1 MQHLFGKGLL
11 LLCCLLV
18 QLQLFPIEMTS
29 VLTFLLATVISSLE
43 IILPIENRKKIIKE
57 LASLAYLLFAF
68 IEPMFICFLPIL
80 LYDAWEEK
88 RYVTL
93 GFILIHFMIAIQSVS
108 VFPYCSLV
116 LLSALA
122 VYMQKQ
128 TEERHQLKQELLSF
142 RDKTKEHE
150 IIIQEK
156 NRTLRENQD
165 NSIYMATL
173 QERNRIAREIH
184 DNVGHMLTRS
194 ILQVGAI
201 KTLNQTEVI
210 KQPLE
215 DLHDTLNQAMT
226 GIRSSVHD
234 LHDESVDLRSAIQEI
249 ADSVT
254 TFTVRVDYDM
264 SKHIPKAIKYSFI
277 SITKEA
283 VNNAIKHSNATH
295 MDILLREHPGFYQ
308 LMVHDNGT
316 DIAIAPQNGIGL
328 TNIEDRVNT
337 LQGTLKIS
345 TEQGF
350 KIVVSVMKKNR

>member
-1 MQHLFGKGLL
+1 
-11 LLCCLLV
+11 
-18 QLQLFPIEMTS
+18 
-29 VLTFLLATVISSLE
+29 
-43 IILPIENRKKIIKE
+43 
-57 LASLAYLLFAF
+57 
-68 IEPMFICFLPIL
+68 
-80 LYDAWEEK
+80 
-88 RYVTL
+88 
-93 GFILIHFMIAIQSVS
+93 MIAIQSVS